1 MENQEK
7 EFNLEELENIIGGY
21 QIKDPEGHP
30 FKESDMYRENQKQ
43 ILEDMK
49 KELQSLEEKNNGRS
63 R

>member
-1 MENQEK
+1 MEDKEK
-7 EFNLEELENIIGGY
+7 EFSLEELENVQFGY
-21 QIKDPEGHP
+21 KIQDPEGHP
-30 FKESDMYRENQKQ
+30 FKESDMYREKHKK

>member
-21 QIKDPEGHP
+21 KIQDPEGHP
-30 FKESDMYRENQKQ
+30 FKESDMYREKHKK
-43 ILEDMK
+43 ILEEIK
-49 KELQSLEEKNNGRS
+49 EELQSLEEKNNGRS